1 MVEFAAGVKVGENQF
16 HRRHFPLGMNIDGDA
31 AAIVPDG
38 NGAIDVNGNVNVL
51 AIAGQMFV
59 DGVVEHLE
67 DTMVQP
73 PFIRVAYVH
82 PRAFADGFQTL

>member
-1 MVEFAAGVKVGENQF
+1 
-16 HRRHFPLGMNIDGDA
+16 MNIDGDA